1 MKDCTQSTQKII
13 NCSKSRVE
21 TPEKR
26 YETSSKL
33 TIKTLKL
40 RRRCSGIFIGNF
52 EHIFHFFLVF
62 VLLTLNKYLFTGY
75 DQRTV
80 LVAVC
85 YGYENHNL
93 NLVFFYYATSY
104 YFLTISCFGKRTLHI
119 LLTHSFPMHPFSTP
133 RNIRKPLA
141 FLMFSGGRERVHWE
155 RMG

>member
-40 RRRCSGIFIGNF
+40 SRRCSGIFIGNF
-52 EHIFHFFLVF
+52 EHIFQFFLVF

-93 NLVFFYYATSY
+93 NLVFFYYTTSY
-104 YFLTISCFGKRTLHI
+104 YFLTISCFGKWTLHI
-119 LLTHSFPMHPFSTP
+119 LFKQNVPNAPFLYPLKHQKTLSFSDVF
-133 RNIRKPLA
+133 RR
-141 FLMFSGGRERVHWE
+141 
-155 RMG
+155 